1 MLYLKCKISSP
12 AVLIKILKVKEVRSN
27 EKKDNLK
34 YFPNS
39 SQKKKI
45 SALIPLTEKL
55 EVTITRSQRKQKPV
69 VKKIRSQKKEALYN
83 PNRSTKTVRCISYKR
98 RTPE

>member
-45 SALIPLTEKL
+45 STLIPLTEKL
-55 EVTITRSQRKQKPV
+55 E
-69 VKKIRSQKKEALYN
+69 EL
-83 PNRSTKTVRCISYKR
+83 
-98 RTPE
+98 